1 MAASKAAGPLCHMF
15 MLFQLFML
23 AKHQTSSQF
32 MMISGSFVMW
42 IVRMA
47 AEVALANVIISTL
60 IFSLG
65 TRDILAT
72 HWLGRWQGSGNALR
86 WVLMMY
92 SS

>member
-60 IFSLG
+60 IFSLRPE
-65 TRDILAT
+65 TS
-72 HWLGRWQGSGNALR
+72 WLHIGWEDGRAVAML
-86 WVLMMY
+86 
-92 SS
+92 